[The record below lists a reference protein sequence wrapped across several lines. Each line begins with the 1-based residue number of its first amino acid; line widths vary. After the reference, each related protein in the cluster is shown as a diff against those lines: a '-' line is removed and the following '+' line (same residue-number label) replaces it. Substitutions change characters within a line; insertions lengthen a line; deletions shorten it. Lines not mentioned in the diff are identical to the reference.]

1 MNKRKESHRS
11 RDNNT
16 TPCAKFW
23 PNDQPN
29 ASTFL
34 PDNIA
39 LPLNLIK
46 LIPTRSLSS
55 LPRSLV
61 FIFARIY
68 FSIVLS
74 FSPSPSTPPS
84 AANICMSLSLSPSP
98 PPSPSLFSPLFLHLI
113 RYSFLLFARSLSF
126 LSWSH
131 FPTRTYPL
139 LPIHTGWGR
148 GRENE
153 TGRWDSNSRAIDY
166 FPRREGGGE
175 GRNNNTFVIDARTR
189 LSPPP
194 PISTITE

>member
-1 MNKRKESHRS
+1 MISRRLAYDNRGKLLICRESMNKRKESHRS

-98 PPSPSLFSPLFLHLI
+98 PPPPSLFSPLFLHLI

-166 FPRREGGGE
+166 FPRREGRAE
-175 GRNNNTFVIDARTR
+175 
-189 LSPPP
+189 
-194 PISTITE
+194 

>member
-1 MNKRKESHRS
+1 MISRRLAYDNRGKLLICRESMNKRKESHRS

-98 PPSPSLFSPLFLHLI
+98 PPPPLRLSSPLCFSTWSAIHF
-113 RYSFLLFARSLSF
+113 SFLPVPF
-126 LSWSH
+126 LSSPDRIFQH
-131 FPTRTYPL
+131 VR
-139 LPIHTGWGR
+139 IHCYLFIRGGR

-166 FPRREGGGE
+166 FPRREGRAE
-175 GRNNNTFVIDARTR
+175 
-189 LSPPP
+189 
-194 PISTITE
+194 

>member
-74 FSPSPSTPPS
+74 FSPSPSSFSCSQYMYVSKPLPF
-84 AANICMSLSLSPSP
+84 P
-98 PPSPSLFSPLFLHLI
+98 PPSSVSLLPFVSPLDP
-113 RYSFLLFARSLSF
+113 LFISPF
-126 LSWSH
+126 CP
-131 FPTRTYPL
+131 FPFFPL
-139 LPIHTGWGR
+139 LIAF
-148 GRENE
+148 
-153 TGRWDSNSRAIDY
+153 SNTYVSIVTY
-166 FPRREGGGE
+166 SYGVEGGGRMKQVDGTRILVQLITFQGERE

>member
-98 PPSPSLFSPLFLHLI
+98 PPPPSLFSPLFLHLI

-166 FPRREGGGE
+166 FPRREGRAE
-175 GRNNNTFVIDARTR
+175 
-189 LSPPP
+189 
-194 PISTITE
+194 